1 MKSFQDINV
10 GIVILLFLA
19 TSISLGG
26 VSLLI
31 GWWFRKIT
39 KKGEK

>member
-1 MKSFQDINV
+1 MKSFQDVNV
-10 GIVILLFLA
+10 GVAALLFLI
-19 TSISLGG
+19 TSISFGG